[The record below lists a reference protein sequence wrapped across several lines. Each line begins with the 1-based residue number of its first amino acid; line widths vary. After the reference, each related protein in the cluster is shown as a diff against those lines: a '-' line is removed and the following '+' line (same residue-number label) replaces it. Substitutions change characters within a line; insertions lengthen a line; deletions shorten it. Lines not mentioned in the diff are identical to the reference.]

1 VTGNALPFP
10 ERRHSHLRL
19 AAAISP
25 GARQRRS
32 AGFGRPARYPD
43 RAGHARAVREEAV
56 RVRAEH
62 RARVP
67 TLGVSPELVI
77 VLETNRQLAPE
88 DVKRAGLTVLELRS
102 GTALVAFAGDPDMSE
117 FLARNEQYQQ
127 GSPGL
132 TDAGNERAAAYQ
144 QLFDGIDAIRQ
155 IQANDVLST
164 ALAAVIDREDSNAR
178 IRIDTQCWCGED
190 ENEARRRNKDVRD
203 AVSAAGGTVLDHGV
217 RVEAGWSTVCAD
229 VPAGR
234 VVELASLDR
243 VRRIDV
249 LPQPLLNYPELRAA
263 TPADLPLVLAP
274 PADAPLVAVIDSGV
288 RSAHPL
294 IAAAVAGVEYVGPG
308 LGDGGDEA
316 GHGTLV
322 ASLALYGSL
331 EQPLADRTPLQ
342 AAGRLLSIRVLDA
355 QERFPDDRSWAK
367 HLMQAME
374 LAAEAGARVINLSLG
389 DPRTP
394 YVPPRPTAVGALVD
408 LFIRDH
414 PDIVVVISA
423 GNFPLS
429 EHAVDALL
437 AGTYPETLLNSEEAG
452 LLDPASAALALT
464 VGALCG
470 DEGQGAQLRVS
481 ADVKPVGAP
490 GLPSPW
496 TRLGPGP
503 MDMVKPELSAPGG
516 SATVDTLQ
524 RQPRSTDPAS
534 SVVGAG
540 GTDQNRL
547 LAIGAGTSYAA
558 PLVSHAALRILA
570 RYPALSGN
578 AVRALL
584 LLSAEP
590 LDVIVDDSSNSRNR
604 RQQRRLTGYGRVSA
618 PRSET
623 STDHRAVL
631 LNEAEI
637 RLDEV
642 HLYRVPMPRTFFTGG
657 GRSSVTLSLAY
668 DPPVRATRL
677 DYLASRMG
685 VQIFYG
691 APIADVQRAYVTAEE
706 TDELADDEDATPVA
720 LDRFKLDLQPA
731 NADRGRGAHHF
742 ATYSRSQRFDG
753 QRGTEFIVA
762 VRNVNRWDTPG
773 ALQRYALA
781 VALERDLDHAEL
793 YAELQLQL
801 EALATIELENEVEI

>member
-1 VTGNALPFP
+1 MTGNALPFP

-19 AAAISP
+19 AAAVSP
-25 GARQRRS
+25 GARQRRAAS
-32 AGFGRPARYPD
+32 FGRQARYPD
-43 RAGHARAVREEAV
+43 RAMHGRAVREEAV

-67 TLGVSPELVI
+67 ILGVSPELVI

-88 DVKRAGLTVLELRS
+88 DVERAGLTVLELRS
-102 GTALVAFAGDPDMSE
+102 GTALVAFARDPDMTE

-127 GSPGL
+127 GSQGL
-132 TDAGNERAAAYQ
+132 TDAGKERAAAYQ
-144 QLFDGIDAIRQ
+144 PLFDGIDAIRQ
-155 IQANDVLST
+155 VEVRDVLSI
-164 ALAAVIDREDSNAR
+164 ALAVVIDRADSTAR
-178 IRIDTQCWCGED
+178 IRIDVQCWCGED

-203 AVSAAGGTVLDHGV
+203 AVSAGGGTVLDHGV
-217 RVEAGWSTVCAD
+217 RVEAGWSTVCVE

-234 VVELASLDR
+234 IVELASLDR

-249 LPQPLLNYPELRAA
+249 LPRPTLNYPELRAA
-263 TPADLPLVLAP
+263 TLADLPVVLAP

-294 IAAAVAGVEYVGPG
+294 IAAAVVGVEYIGPG

-331 EQPLADRTPLQ
+331 EQALADRTPLLP
-342 AAGRLLSIRVLDA
+342 AGRLLSIRVLDA
-355 QERFPDDRSWAK
+355 QQQFPDDRSWAK

-394 YVPPRPTAVGALVD
+394 YVPPRPTAVAALVD

-414 PDIVVVISA
+414 PHIVVVISA

-429 EHAVDALL
+429 EYAFDELL
-437 AGTYPETLLNSEEAG
+437 AGTYVETLLNSEEAG

-470 DEGQGAQLRVS
+470 DEGQGAQVRVS
-481 ADVKPVGAP
+481 ADIKLVGAP

-524 RQPRSTDPAS
+524 RQARSSDPAS

-547 LAIGAGTSYAA
+547 LGVGAGTSYAA
-558 PLVSHAALRILA
+558 PLVSHAALRILT

-590 LDVIVDDSSNSRNR
+590 LDVIVAESRGARNR
-604 RQQRRLTGYGRVSA
+604 LHQRRLTGYGRVSA
-618 PRSET
+618 SRSEA

-637 RLDEV
+637 RLDDV
-642 HLYRVPMPRTFFTGG
+642 HLYRVPVPGTFFDSG

-685 VQIFYG
+685 IQMFYG
-691 APIADVQRAYVTAEE
+691 AAIAEVQRAYVVAEE
-706 TDELADDEDATPVA
+706 TDELVDEANAAPAA
-720 LDRFKLDLQPA
+720 LERFKLDLQPA
-731 NADRGRGAHHF
+731 DANRGRGAHHF
-742 ATYSRSQRFDG
+742 ATFSRNQRFDRE
-753 QRGTEFIVA
+753 RGVEFIVA
-762 VRNVNRWDTPG
+762 VRNVNRWDTVG

-781 VALERDLDHAEL
+781 VALERDLDHADL
-793 YAELQLQL
+793 YAELQVQL
-801 EALATIELENEVEI
+801 EALATIEVQNELEI